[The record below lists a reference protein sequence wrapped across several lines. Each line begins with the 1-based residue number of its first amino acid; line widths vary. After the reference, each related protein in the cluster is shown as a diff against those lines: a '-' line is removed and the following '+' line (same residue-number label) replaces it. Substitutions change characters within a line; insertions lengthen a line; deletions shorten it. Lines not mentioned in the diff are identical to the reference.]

1 MRIQVT
7 RNTKMLEETV
17 PAYLHRCVHVLH
29 HCDFKLIIMTAA
41 LRWNNYAID
50 LVQSN
55 SFVKLNRP
63 FPNSLPPLFRSL
75 SGRSLFWFILKED
88 IIIITQILHVGLLWK
103 RVWGE
108 LKNCPFIKCHTK
120 NMKYTF
126 EYFYIFLSPGHK
138 TSKGGSS
145 NLKWKMEAGLIYCKV
160 RFYANSQ
167 KESTMRVNSLDQ

>member
-1 MRIQVT
+1 
-7 RNTKMLEETV
+7 
-17 PAYLHRCVHVLH
+17 
-29 HCDFKLIIMTAA
+29 MTAA

-63 FPNSLPPLFRSL
+63 FPNSLPPLFQSL
-75 SGRSLFWFILKED
+75 SGRSLFWFILKEEL
-88 IIIITQILHVGLLWK
+88 IIITQISHVDLLWK
-103 RVWGE
+103 RVWGD
-108 LKNCPFIKCHTK
+108 LKNCQLE
-120 NMKYTF
+120 KY
-126 EYFYIFLSPGHK
+126 EIYLWIFLHIYVSPGHK

-145 NLKWKMEAGLIYCKV
+145 NLIWKMEAGLIYCKV